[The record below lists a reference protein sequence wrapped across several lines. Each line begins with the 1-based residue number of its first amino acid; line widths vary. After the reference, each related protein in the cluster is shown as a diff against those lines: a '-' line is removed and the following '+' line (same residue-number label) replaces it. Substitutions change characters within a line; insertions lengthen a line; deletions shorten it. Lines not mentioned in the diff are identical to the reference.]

1 MFITKLNNYRTD
13 APDNSGQQLAQ
24 QVSPNLKVS
33 CERPGNQIKNMPPKN
48 KQARRIT
55 KQMAIIQNNVKFN
68 QTMMVA
74 DQSKKLEEF
83 ASKQSNLDHSAIP
96 VHNYQSN

>member
-1 MFITKLNNYRTD
+1 
-13 APDNSGQQLAQ
+13 
-24 QVSPNLKVS
+24 
-33 CERPGNQIKNMPPKN
+33 
-48 KQARRIT
+48 
-55 KQMAIIQNNVKFN
+55 MAIIQNNVKFN